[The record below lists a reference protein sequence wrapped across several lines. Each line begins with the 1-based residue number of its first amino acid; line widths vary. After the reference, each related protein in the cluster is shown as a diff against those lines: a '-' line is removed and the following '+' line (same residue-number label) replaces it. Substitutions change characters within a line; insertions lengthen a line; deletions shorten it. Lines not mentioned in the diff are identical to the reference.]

1 MDVIPY
7 DEQEVDD
14 DKEEVKQDET
24 AGSLVPKF
32 TIWMSAIQVELRGE

>member
-1 MDVIPY
+1 MHVISY

-24 AGSLVPKF
+24 AGSLVPKY
-32 TIWMSAIQVELRGE
+32 TNTDVSYSSRAQG

>member
-1 MDVIPY
+1 MHVVSY

-24 AGSLVPKF
+24 AGSLVQKYTNTDF
-32 TIWMSAIQVELRGE
+32 SYSSRAQG